1 MGSIHKTAIV
11 GSNVIIGENVT
22 IGAYSIIE
30 DGVKI
35 GNDNIIKSSVFIT
48 GNTDIGNSNIFHSFC
63 SIGSPPQDLK
73 FNNEVT
79 RLIIGNNNTF
89 REYSNVNVGTEGGGR
104 ITSIGNNSLFM
115 VGAHIAH
122 DCIVGNNI
130 VMANQATIAGHVT
143 VDNGSIL
150 GGLSAVHQFCRV
162 GSLSMIGG
170 MSAVEHDVVPY
181 GLVTGNRAH
190 LLGLNIVGLRRANYS
205 NEVIK
210 EFKLTFEKIFNSNEI
225 KTESVANKN
234 TENELTKKL
243 IEFIQSDSSRGLC
256 TFK

>member
-1 MGSIHKTAIV
+1 MLTIHNTAII

-35 GNDNIIKSSVFIT
+35 ANDNIIKSSVFIT
-48 GNTDIGNSNIFHSFC
+48 GQTDIGSNNIFHPFC
-63 SIGSPPQDLK
+63 SIGSSPQDLK
-73 FNNEVT
+73 FNNEIT
-79 RLIIGNNNTF
+79 KLIIGSDNVF
-89 REYSNVNVGTEGGGR
+89 REYSNVNVGTKGGGG

-130 VMANQATIAGHVT
+130 VMANQATIAGHVC
-143 VDNGSIL
+143 VDDNAIL

-162 GSLSMIGG
+162 GKLSMIGG
-170 MSAVEHDVVPY
+170 MSAVEHDVIPY

-190 LLGLNIVGLRRANYS
+190 LLGLNIVGLRRASYS
-205 NEVIK
+205 NNVIK
-210 EFKLTFEKIFNSNEI
+210 DFKTVFEKIFNSNEI
-225 KTESVANKN
+225 KTESIANNDTK
-234 TENELTKKL
+234 NELTKNL
-243 IEFIQSDSSRGLC
+243 IDFIQADSSRGLC
-256 TFK
+256 SFK